1 MNVINRFVYVVC
13 CLVACGVLGCNNRV
27 PLEGKVVF
35 SDDGSPITSG
45 TICFTDGK
53 QMARGTI
60 NPDGTFTMG
69 FLGAA
74 DGMPPGRYTV
84 YFFDVSGDNPSG
96 KPTEAATTPFGTPV
110 PEGTP
115 SMTSRRS
122 LIDPK
127 YNRADTSGLT
137 ADVSATTKR
146 LDFKVDRAPAA
157 KK

>member
-1 MNVINRFVYVVC
+1 MSIINRFVCALCCIIVC
-13 CLVACGVLGCNNRV
+13 SAIGCNDRV
-27 PLEGKVVF
+27 SLDGKVVF

-53 QMARGTI
+53 QMSRGTI
-60 NPDGTFTMG
+60 NSDGTFTMG

-74 DGMPPGRYTV
+74 DGMPPGKYSV
-84 YFFDVSGDNPSG
+84 YFFDVSGDNPSA
-96 KPTEAATTPFGTPV
+96 KPTEATTTPFGTSIP
-110 PEGTP
+110 GGAP
-115 SMTSRRS
+115 SMMSRRS

-127 YNRADTSGLT
+127 YNRAETSGLT

-146 LDFKVDRAPAA
+146 LDFKVDREPAA